1 MRAIINNQSIMN
13 NLGGYKSIELVFI
26 DELSTFAVTSSGAF
40 LRKISNTQ
48 RLLPLQQNGAGI
60 SVTLKTDGPGTLCT
74 HKAEISILH
83 KGLDTQLKAELDQVG
98 IRGSVLI
105 ATTNN
110 DEKRVYGNLN
120 YPMFGTFSEI
130 PGQKPADLRHYELSL
145 SATCNHPALTLME

>member
-13 NLGGYKSIELVFI
+13 NLGGYKSIELVFT

-40 LRKISNTQ
+40 IRKNNHIL
-48 RLLPLQQNGAGI
+48 RLLPLQQNGVGI
-60 SVTLKTDGPGTLCT
+60 NVTPKTDGPGTLCT
-74 HKAEISILH
+74 HKAEINILH

-98 IRGSVLI
+98 TRGSVLI

-110 DEKRVYGNLN
+110 DEKRVYGNLD

-130 PGQKPADLRHYELSL
+130 PGQKPTDLRYYKLSL

>member
-1 MRAIINNQSIMN
+1 MN

-40 LRKISNTQ
+40 IRKKKNIL
-48 RLLPLQQNGAGI
+48 RLLPLQQNGAGV
-60 SVTLKTDGPGTLCT
+60 SATPKTDSSGTLYT

-83 KGLDTQLKAELDQVG
+83 IGFDTQLKAELDQVRT
-98 IRGSVLI
+98 RGSVLI

-110 DEKRVYGNLN
+110 NEKRVYGNLD
-120 YPMFGTFSEI
+120 YPMFGTLAEM

-145 SATCNHPALTLME
+145 SATCNHPALTLVE